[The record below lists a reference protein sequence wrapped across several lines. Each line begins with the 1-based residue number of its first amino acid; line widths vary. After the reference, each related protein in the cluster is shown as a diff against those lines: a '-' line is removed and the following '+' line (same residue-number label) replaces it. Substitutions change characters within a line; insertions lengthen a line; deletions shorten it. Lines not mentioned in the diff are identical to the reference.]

1 MVDVKARAAGDLG
14 ENKRTRRERS
24 TKRDAKNLRV
34 RLDMICAYF
43 FLKYY
48 DQFDGTPTGRDSVL
62 LVLVY

>member
-34 RLDMICAYF
+34 RLDMRLF
-43 FLKYY
+43 F
-48 DQFDGTPTGRDSVL
+48 F
-62 LVLVY
+62 